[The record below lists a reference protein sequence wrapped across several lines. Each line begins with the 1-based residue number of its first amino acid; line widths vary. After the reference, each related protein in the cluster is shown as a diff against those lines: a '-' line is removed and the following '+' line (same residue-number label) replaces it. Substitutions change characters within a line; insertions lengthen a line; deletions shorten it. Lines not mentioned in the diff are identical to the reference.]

1 MKFENCGLAGSV
13 ARDGQDVA
21 HGIIVIPNGVAS
33 VGHDSN
39 ESSKFI
45 VAIADR
51 TSNRLPWRC
60 NSRHQYA

>member
-1 MKFENCGLAGSV
+1 MKLEDCRLAGRI

-21 HGIIVIPNGVAS
+21 NGIIAIPNGIATVCH
-33 VGHDSN
+33 GSN

-45 VAIADR
+45 VAIADWAR
-51 TSNRLPWRC
+51 ESLPRRY